1 MRIPDEVRA
10 DIPLTR
16 KVAYLD
22 NAATSLTP
30 APVVEAVVR
39 YYMEYKGN
47 VHRGVHSLSEE
58 ASRAFHEAREKV
70 AHFINASPEEVVFVG
85 NTTEALNCVAL
96 GLTFDPGD
104 IVVTTELE
112 HHSNFLPF
120 LRLQNRGVTMKVLE
134 AVPPGVLDG
143 EQMEKIQ
150 GAHLVTCSMISNAM
164 GTVLPVQEIG
174 AAARKEG
181 ALFCVDA
188 AQAAGHVP
196 LDVRKLGCDFLAFSG
211 HKGPMGPTGI
221 GVLFMKERV
230 QNQME
235 PCFLGGGAVKDVS
248 LSGYQLADVPHG
260 FEPGTPNIAGAIGL
274 GAALDYI
281 RKIGISHVQKQEA
294 LLTRLT
300 VDEFSSIPHVTW
312 YGSRELETHAGVIS
326 FTVEGMNSHDVASI
340 LDTHGIMVRS
350 GHHCAL
356 PIMKKLCIPGTVRAS
371 YHCYNTVQEVE
382 LMVDIVR
389 EVSRT
394 LAG

>member
-1 MRIPDEVRA
+1 MKVPDEVRA
-10 DIPLTR
+10 DIPLTK

-30 APVVEAVVR
+30 RPVVEAVTK

-58 ASRAFHEAREKV
+58 ASRAFGEAREKV
-70 AHFINASPEEVVFVG
+70 ARFINASPEEVVFVG
-85 NTTEALNCVAL
+85 NTTEALNFVAL
-96 GLTFDPGD
+96 GLPFNPGD
-104 IVVTTELE
+104 TVVTTELE

-120 LRLQNRGVTMKVLE
+120 LRLQKQGVVLKVLE
-134 AVPPGVLDG
+134 AAPPGVLE
-143 EQMEKIQ
+143 EQLEKIG
-150 GAHLVTCSMISNAM
+150 GARLVTCSIISNAV
-164 GTVLPVQEIG
+164 GTILPVQKIG
-174 AAARKEG
+174 AAARREG

-221 GVLFMKERV
+221 GVLYMRKSV

-248 LSGYQLADVPHG
+248 LTDYHLADGPYG

-274 GAALDYI
+274 GAAVDYI
-281 RKIGISHVQKQEA
+281 QQIGLSQIQEQEA
-294 LLTRLT
+294 LLTKLT
-300 VDEFSSIPHVTW
+300 VDEITTIPQVTW
-312 YGSRELETHAGVIS
+312 YGSRELETHAGVVS
-326 FTVEGMNSHDVASI
+326 FTMNGINPHDVASI

-356 PIMKKLCIPGTVRAS
+356 PIMKKLGIPGTVRAS

-382 LMVDIVR
+382 LMVDIVK
-389 EVSRT
+389 EIAKT